1 MAQLIKGRAL
11 ASSDSSPALLPVSD
25 YLKAM
30 ADGEPASERAVL
42 LKPEDQD
49 LAPLHPY
56 LAQLPLIGIHFGSS
70 GEGRGYTLGRLLR
83 ERHGFQGELRAV
95 GVVRVDQIFFLARC
109 GFDAFDLT
117 DGEDAAL
124 ALAQLERFSVAY
136 QSGPSA
142 SLARPR
148 HRYGS

>member
-11 ASSDSSPALLPVSD
+11 AANDVSPALLPLSD
-25 YLKAM
+25 YLKAVQ
-30 ADGEPASERAVL
+30 AGEPESQNGVL

-49 LAPLHPY
+49 FEPLLPWLARV
-56 LAQLPLIGIHFGSS
+56 PLIAIHFGSS

-83 ERHGFQGELRAV
+83 ERHGYQGELRAV

-109 GFDAFDLT
+109 GFDAFDLS

-124 ALAQLERFSVAY
+124 AIAQLERFSVAY

-142 SLARPR
+142 ALTHPR

>member
-11 ASSDSSPALLPVSD
+11 ATNDGTPPLLSLAD

-30 ADGEPASERAVL
+30 EAGAPESQQAVL

-49 LAPLHPY
+49 FEPLLPWLAKV
-56 LAQLPLIGIHFGSS
+56 PLIAIHFGSS

-83 ERHGFQGELRAV
+83 ERHGYQAELRAV
-95 GVVRVDQIFFLARC
+95 GAVRVDQIYFLARC
-109 GFDAFDLT
+109 GFDAFDLA
-117 DGEDAAL
+117 DGEDPAL
-124 ALAQLERFSVAY
+124 AIAQLERFSVAY
-136 QSGPSA
+136 QSGPAA
-142 SLARPR
+142 SLTHPR

>member
-11 ASSDSSPALLPVSD
+11 AASDGTLALLPLAD

-30 ADGEPASERAVL
+30 AAGEPESQRAVL

-49 LAPLHPY
+49 FEPLLPWLAKV
-56 LAQLPLIGIHFGSS
+56 PLIAIHFGSS

-83 ERHGFQGELRAV
+83 ERHGYQGELRAV
-95 GVVRVDQIFFLARC
+95 GAVRVDQIFFLARC
-109 GFDAFDLT
+109 GFDAFDLA
-117 DGEDAAL
+117 DGEDPAL
-124 ALAQLERFSVAY
+124 AIAQLERFSVAY
-136 QSGPSA
+136 QSGPA
-142 SLARPR
+142 SLTHPR

>member
-11 ASSDSSPALLPVSD
+11 AAGDATPPLLPLAE
-25 YLKAM
+25 YLTAM
-30 ADGEPASERAVL
+30 AAGEPESQRGVL

-49 LAPLHPY
+49 FDPLVPWLAK
-56 LAQLPLIGIHFGSS
+56 LPLIAIHFGSS

-83 ERHGFQGELRAV
+83 ERHAYLGELRAV

-109 GFDAFDLT
+109 GFDAFDLS
-117 DGEDAAL
+117 DGEDATL
-124 ALAQLERFSVAY
+124 AIAQLERFSVAY

-142 SLARPR
+142 SLTHPR